1 MPDEK
6 CEAVLAYIRKV
17 QANPPPMSFEVELPF
32 LKVLEDIT
40 EIITNKTP
48 LEKAYEQAKHTGS
61 IKQLLKVRKDQ
72 S

>member
-1 MPDEK
+1 
-6 CEAVLAYIRKV
+6 
-17 QANPPPMSFEVELPF
+17 MSFEVELPF
-32 LKVLEDIT
+32 RKVLEDIT

-61 IKQLLKVRKDQ
+61 IKRLLKIRKDQ